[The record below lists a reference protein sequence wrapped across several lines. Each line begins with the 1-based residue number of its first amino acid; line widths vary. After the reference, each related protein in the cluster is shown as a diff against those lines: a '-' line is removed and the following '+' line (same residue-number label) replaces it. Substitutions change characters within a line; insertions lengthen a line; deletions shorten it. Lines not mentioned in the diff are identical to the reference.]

1 MNINTDNQPQ
11 VDEEM
16 ARRFQELNKKFKEQE
31 ENKEEVVTNKDILK
45 NVSEMISM
53 KKSKDMKK
61 LKITDEVEYTKTFT
75 QRFLNFNMSFPA
87 IYHKVMDDDNF
98 EIDRLKEMLKMRKEV
113 ENNNIS
119 TFDASVKIST
129 KYTDEFIKKPLNLK

>member
-1 MNINTDNQPQ
+1 MNINTNNQPQ

-16 ARRFQELNKKFKEQE
+16 ARRLQELNLKFKEQE

-45 NVSEMISM
+45 NILEMIRM
-53 KKSKDMKK
+53 KKSKDMRK
-61 LKITDEVEYTKTFT
+61 LKITDEAEYTKTFT
-75 QRFLNFNMSFPA
+75 QKFLNFNMSFPA
-87 IYHKVMDDDNF
+87 IYHKVMDDDDF

-113 ENNNIS
+113 QKNNIS

>member
-16 ARRFQELNKKFKEQE
+16 AKRFQELNKKFKEQE

-45 NVSEMISM
+45 NISEMIRM
-53 KKSKDMKK
+53 KKSKDMRK
-61 LKITDEVEYTKTFT
+61 LKITDEAEYTKTFT
-75 QRFLNFNMSFPA
+75 QKFLNFNMSFPA
-87 IYHKVMDDDNF
+87 IYHKVMDDDDF

-113 ENNNIS
+113 QKNNIS